1 MIQGKLGETKALR
14 TYEWKIYTMSQE
26 KLARESILLR

>member
-14 TYEWKIYTMSQE
+14 THEWKMHTVSQE